1 MKQHLLAST
10 VLLAA
15 MAVASAQD
23 AFKLAPLPYADN
35 ALEPHISA
43 KTMSFH
49 YGKHHQGYVNNLNKL
64 VAGTPMA
71 RASLESIVVSMRRK
85 LKATD
90 ITALFEEGKFV
101 DIAGRSIYVG
111 SREGNLLKDIRV
123 VETTK
128 SGSTQ
133 EIRAREALITSSE
146 DVVVLEMKDVSIDPI
161 QEGNPGIGRAE
172 SVRYVIGDFSADT
185 AGKEDKTAVFNNAA
199 QVWNHD
205 FFWQSMKPAGG
216 GKPAGKLAEMIDK
229 SFGSYEAFATAF
241 QTAGLAQF
249 GSGWVWLV
257 QDGETLKIVKTSNA
271 DTPAAHGQHA
281 LLTCDVWE
289 HAYYLDYQNRRKDFV
304 QTFLDNLVN
313 WDFAASRLRGTKE

>member
-1 MKQHLLAST
+1 MNKHVFAAT
-10 VLLAA
+10 VLFAA
-15 MAVASAQD
+15 MAAASAQD

-35 ALEPHISA
+35 ALEPYISA
-43 KTMSFH
+43 KTISFH
-49 YGKHHQGYVNNLNKL
+49 YGKHHQGYVDNLNKL

-71 RASLESIVVSMRRK
+71 TASLETIV
-85 LKATD
+85 
-90 ITALFEEGKFV
+90 
-101 DIAGRSIYVG
+101 
-111 SREGNLLKDIRV
+111 
-123 VETTK
+123 
-128 SGSTQ
+128 Q
-133 EIRAREALITSSE
+133 
-146 DVVVLEMKDVSIDPI
+146 
-161 QEGNPGIGRAE
+161 
-172 SVRYVIGDFSADT
+172 DT

-304 QTFLDNLVN
+304 QTFLDDLVN
-313 WDFAASRLRGTKE
+313 WDFAASRLR

>member
-10 VLLAA
+10 VLFAA

-23 AFKLAPLPYADN
+23 AFKLAPLPYAEN

-71 RASLESIVVSMRRK
+71 AASLESIV
-85 LKATD
+85 
-90 ITALFEEGKFV
+90 
-101 DIAGRSIYVG
+101 
-111 SREGNLLKDIRV
+111 
-123 VETTK
+123 
-128 SGSTQ
+128 
-133 EIRAREALITSSE
+133 
-146 DVVVLEMKDVSIDPI
+146 
-161 QEGNPGIGRAE
+161 
-172 SVRYVIGDFSADT
+172 ADT
-185 AGKEDKTAVFNNAA
+185 AGKEDQTAVFNNAA

-216 GKPAGKLAEMIDK
+216 GKPVGKLAEMIDK

-241 QTAGLAQF
+241 QTTGLAQF

-257 QDGETLKIVKTSNA
+257 QDGETLKIVKTPNA

-304 QTFLDNLVN
+304 QIFLDNLVN
-313 WDFAASRLRGTKE
+313 WDFAASRLR